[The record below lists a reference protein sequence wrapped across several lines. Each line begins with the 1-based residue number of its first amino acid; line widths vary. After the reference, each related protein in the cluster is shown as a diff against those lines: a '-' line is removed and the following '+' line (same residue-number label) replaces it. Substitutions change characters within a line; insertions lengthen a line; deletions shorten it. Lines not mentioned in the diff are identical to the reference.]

1 MQSFETV
8 FSPNKIKLS
17 DWITLAKKG
26 EREIERVRAMER
38 SEAIIETF
46 LGLNNHLDLR
56 KLSLA
61 DVMAPFI
68 NHDNNHENNP

>member
-1 MQSFETV
+1 
-8 FSPNKIKLS
+8 
-17 DWITLAKKG
+17 
-26 EREIERVRAMER
+26 MER